1 MSFTQTHAQS
11 TVNGAATL
19 EAAAVEIATH
29 GQATAGKFRTTAMAT
44 LMILAV
50 AIPTVLVY
58 VGVTVATVVGQ
69 AQ

>member
-1 MSFTQTHAQS
+1 
-11 TVNGAATL
+11 
-19 EAAAVEIATH
+19 
-29 GQATAGKFRTTAMAT
+29 MAT